1 VGEGSIHVA
10 LASACPAVSVDA
22 AAPVRHRPVTVQR
35 LAGATERMARM
46 LWRDA
51 AENQ

>member
-1 VGEGSIHVA
+1 MWHSRA
-10 LASACPAVSVDA
+10 LARRFLWTL